1 MCLTARDSSRREL
14 RAPSGEQGRPSP
26 PSTPLV
32 TSPQS
37 VRHCTSQLGEA
48 EKDECKAPAHRCESS
63 VHLLPSAGL
72 TRRSSSTLS
81 SAVTPNS
88 FLEVERRDCGARSGS
103 LLECSTPS
111 VTTSSWRLLAAAI
124 VADTFTLLHHR
135 HHRRVRQ
142 VAPGIFVVVALA
154 GEHSRHRRAGA
165 LGTSSSSSCGR
176 RAT

>member
-1 MCLTARDSSRREL
+1 LISHFHLVSLCVLHHQATPSMCLTARDSSRREL

-81 SAVTPNS
+81 LCRNAQLLLRSRASRLRNSVRVSSAVLHAIGEHL
-88 FLEVERRDCGARSGS
+88 FLEASGCRDRRRHLYSPSSPSPSPSTTCGPRQLRRRRSR
-103 LLECSTPS
+103 
-111 VTTSSWRLLAAAI
+111 W
-124 VADTFTLLHHR
+124 
-135 HHRRVRQ
+135 
-142 VAPGIFVVVALA
+142 
-154 GEHSRHRRAGA
+154 
-165 LGTSSSSSCGR
+165 
-176 RAT
+176 